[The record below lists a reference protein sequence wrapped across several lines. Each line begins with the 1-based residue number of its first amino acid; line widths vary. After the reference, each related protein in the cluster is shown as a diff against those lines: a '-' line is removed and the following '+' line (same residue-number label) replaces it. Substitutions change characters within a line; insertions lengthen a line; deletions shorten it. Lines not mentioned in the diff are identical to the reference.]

1 MKNFLQNLFKYLAYL
16 AAGIV
21 ILLAIA
27 VGLFRLFLP
36 RLPEYQDEIKAWA
49 STAIG
54 MQVNFSGM
62 DARWG
67 LNGPQ
72 LEFYDAE
79 LNRDG
84 PLARVIAA
92 DQVSIGIALTRLIAD
107 QALVVNRVVIR
118 NTNLEVRQLPNGEWW
133 VQGIAVKDL
142 PVSKPEAAGGLDDI
156 EVIAEDV
163 ALQLILPDDEQPKA
177 FDISR
182 VTMRS
187 EEQRLT
193 LDATVA
199 LPESLGSA
207 LRVGATQLLDG
218 ARNGG
223 GWDVSVNASDLDL
236 AGVAALD
243 RERSWPLRSGKGDL
257 DGSFAWIGGQ
267 VQSAAA
273 EFALSQLGIGAS
285 EPFSINGRLEYRRD
299 DDGWLAV
306 ADDFR
311 IVSASGTWPESSLK
325 LETSIDR
332 DGALVMLDARGDYVN
347 LADLRLFAP
356 LLPEARADLLTG
368 LAPDGIVRGLVATIS
383 DVHTDVPRYAISA
396 DLENAGVAA
405 YDDRPGF
412 RGFTGRLRADWSG
425 GRLEISSRDMVV
437 DLARHMAEPIPIDN
451 ATGTVIWRRSGER
464 VTVLSDNIAISNADL
479 DSQSNIQVTLDE
491 GKAPVIDLVSRWSIT
506 DIGSAKR
513 FIPGQLMHRKLY
525 DWFQGALVAGSI
537 PTGTTRLYG
546 PLDKFPFDGGE
557 GRFLLEANVRDTT
570 FQFLPDWPA
579 AEIIDM
585 DVVLDNAR
593 LYTERNRSI
602 NRGREVV
609 DAKVELDDLRK
620 PVLTIDSY
628 STGTLESL
636 HSYAQS
642 SPIAKL
648 FGGQLRRV
656 RVAGD
661 AALNLD
667 LMVPITD
674 SRNFTVT
681 ARIVA
686 NDGSVQVEGFDPPVT
701 GLNGVVTIERAS
713 VTSEALG
720 GTFLG
725 RPVEIAVEN
734 APEDLPEFQVVARAR
749 GVVDALGLS
758 EGLGLPVAGL
768 VEGEADYTVDLMFPR
783 GGSEEPTPFTV
794 RVGSDLAGME
804 VGLPE
809 PFLKPTPEVANVSG
823 DIVFMPGGQRIESR
837 GTADGGVSWNIAF
850 ARDDDAWDLERGML
864 ALGGGELQAAETRGL
879 HIRGNVESVRF
890 DDWLQLSR
898 GDKQRT
904 GTADR
909 IRSIDVN
916 VDSLRVLGQHLQ
928 NHRVRVDRSARDW
941 LVQFDGEQVTGSV
954 FVPYD
959 FGSDRA
965 VVLDMERLVLPGD
978 DAGETPAAERTEVD
992 PRTLPPITL
1001 KAGEF
1006 ALGNRFLGA
1015 LDMQLARTDA
1025 GLVADA
1031 FVARDETFEVV
1042 GSARWVADGS
1052 DPSGF
1057 RSHLLATL
1065 RSSDV
1070 EATMRRLDYAP
1081 GIVGD
1086 DMNLLF
1092 DVSWSGGPR
1101 TDVFASL
1108 DGDVQVSFGAGQLNE
1123 VEPGAGRLFGL
1134 MSIVALPRRL
1144 SLDFTDVFDKGFG
1157 FDKLDGTFRI
1167 VDGEAYTCNLSLE
1180 GPAANIAIIGRA
1192 SLTDREYEQTAVVA
1206 ANFGN
1211 TLPVVG
1217 AVVAG
1222 PQVAAALLIFS
1233 QIFKKPL
1240 QEMGQVYYA
1249 IDGSW
1254 DNPAIESAN
1263 AAAFA
1268 ARAELAGCML
1278 ESQ

>member
-1 MKNFLQNLFKYLAYL
+1 
-16 AAGIV
+16 
-21 ILLAIA
+21 
-27 VGLFRLFLP
+27 
-36 RLPEYQDEIKAWA
+36 
-49 STAIG
+49 
-54 MQVNFSGM
+54 
-62 DARWG
+62 
-67 LNGPQ
+67 
-72 LEFYDAE
+72 
-79 LNRDG
+79 
-84 PLARVIAA
+84 
-92 DQVSIGIALTRLIAD
+92 
-107 QALVVNRVVIR
+107 
-118 NTNLEVRQLPNGEWW
+118 
-133 VQGIAVKDL
+133 
-142 PVSKPEAAGGLDDI
+142 
-156 EVIAEDV
+156 
-163 ALQLILPDDEQPKA
+163 
-177 FDISR
+177 
-182 VTMRS
+182 
-187 EEQRLT
+187 
-193 LDATVA
+193 
-199 LPESLGSA
+199 
-207 LRVGATQLLDG
+207 
-218 ARNGG
+218 
-223 GWDVSVNASDLDL
+223 
-236 AGVAALD
+236 
-243 RERSWPLRSGKGDL
+243 
-257 DGSFAWIGGQ
+257 
-267 VQSAAA
+267 
-273 EFALSQLGIGAS
+273 
-285 EPFSINGRLEYRRD
+285 
-299 DDGWLAV
+299 
-306 ADDFR
+306 
-311 IVSASGTWPESSLK
+311 
-325 LETSIDR
+325 
-332 DGALVMLDARGDYVN
+332 MLDARGDYLD
-347 LADLRLFAP
+347 LADLGLFAP
-356 LLPEARADLLTG
+356 LLADDHEDLLAG
-368 LAPDGIVRGLVATIS
+368 LAPDGIVRNLVATVS
-383 DVHTDVPRYAISA
+383 DIHTDAPRYAISA
-396 DLENAGVAA
+396 DLEDAGIAS

-425 GRLEISSRDMVV
+425 GRLEIRSSDMVF
-437 DLARHMAEPIPIDN
+437 DLARHMAEPVPIES
-451 ATGTVIWRRSGER
+451 ATGTVIWRRSGDR

-479 DSQSNIQVTLDE
+479 DSQSNIQLTLDK

-525 DWFQGALVAGSI
+525 DWFQNALVAGSI
-537 PTGTTRLYG
+537 PNGTTRLYG

-570 FQFLPDWPA
+570 FKFLPDWPT

-585 DVVLDNAR
+585 DVVLDNTR

-609 DAKVELDDLRK
+609 DAKVEIDDLRK

-628 STGTLESL
+628 STGTLETL

-642 SPIAKL
+642 SPIARL
-648 FGGQLRRV
+648 FGGHLRRV
-656 RVAGD
+656 RVSGD
-661 AALNLD
+661 AAFNLD

-674 SRNFTVT
+674 SRNFTVN

-701 GLNGVVTIERAS
+701 GLNGVVTIDRTS

-725 RPVEIAVEN
+725 RPVQIEIDN
-734 APEDLPEFQVVARAR
+734 APEELPGFQVVARAR
-749 GVVDALGLS
+749 GSVDAAGLT
-758 EGLGLPVAGL
+758 EGLGLPIAGL
-768 VEGEADYTVDLMFPR
+768 VEGETDYTADLLFPS
-783 GGSEEPTPFTV
+783 GGNELPQPFTV
-794 RVGSDLAGME
+794 RFGSDLVGLE

-809 PFLKPTPEVANVSG
+809 PFLKPAAEATRISG
-823 DIVFMPGGQRIESR
+823 DIVFSPGGQRIESR
-837 GTADGGVSWNIAF
+837 GEADGGVRWNIAF
-850 ARDDDAWDLERGML
+850 ARDGEVWDLERGML
-864 ALGGGELQAAETRGL
+864 ALGGGELETAETRGL
-879 HIRGNVESVRF
+879 HIRGNVAGLTF
-890 DDWLQLSR
+890 DEWLRLSR
-898 GDKQRT
+898 GNEQRT

-916 VDSLRVLGQHLQ
+916 VDSLRLLGQHLQ

-941 LVQFDGEQVTGSV
+941 LVQFEGEQVTGSV
-954 FVPYD
+954 FVPYE
-959 FGSDRA
+959 FGTERA

-978 DAGETPAAERTEVD
+978 DAEPPADEEREEID

-1015 LDMQLARTDA
+1015 VDMRLARTGQ
-1025 GLVADA
+1025 GLVADS
-1031 FVARDETFEVV
+1031 FVARDESFEVV
-1042 GSARWVADGS
+1042 GSARWVADAT
-1052 DPSGF
+1052 DPSGY
-1057 RSHLLATL
+1057 RSHLMATL
-1065 RSSDV
+1065 KSTDV
-1070 EATMRRLDYAP
+1070 MKTMQRLDYAP
-1081 GIVGD
+1081 GIAGD
-1086 DMNLLF
+1086 DMTLLF

-1101 TDVFASL
+1101 TDVFETL

-1157 FDKLDGTFRI
+1157 FDMLDGTFRI

-1192 SLTDREYEQTAVVA
+1192 SLTEREYEQAAVVA

-1254 DNPAIESAN
+1254 DDPAIESTG

-1268 ARAELAGCML
+1268 SRAELAGCML
-1278 ESQ
+1278 ESE